1 MSGRGTTS
9 RTDNLRQVFYRF
21 DCDGSG
27 WVEANEFL
35 ELGEARRKLGDALE
49 HQFQISTVLL
59 AGQKSGSWTVEKNQ
73 RLISRMDADGNGL
86 RTAGWYEP
94 AT

>member
-1 MSGRGTTS
+1 MVGAKAMSGRGTTS

-35 ELGEARRKLGDALE
+35 ELGEARRKLGDHHHLE
-49 HQFQISTVLL
+49 HQFQMSTATCRPKEWQLDCGEEPTAHIS
-59 AGQKSGSWTVEKNQ
+59 
-73 RLISRMDADGNGL
+73 DGC
-86 RTAGWYEP
+86 
-94 AT
+94 